1 MSKLNELLTEL
12 CPNGVEY
19 KPLWSITNWD
29 KNFNSVEKY
38 KQLNVNK
45 YHYYFA
51 NELKSLESIGG
62 NIKILNTNLTD
73 LWVREED
80 VKDTLS
86 EDEVIC
92 IPGGG
97 NPIVQYYNGKFV
109 TGDNRIATVKDN
121 NQTSTKYL
129 YYCLQNQL
137 SLISTFYR
145 GSGIKHP
152 NMAKMLDLSVPHPP
166 IEVQR
171 EIVRILDNFTELTEE
186 LTEEL
191 TAREKQYEYYRD
203 FLLDTNKDGYVENV
217 ISKLVCKKMTHNVD
231 DKNSENDSYIN
242 GELTGEIQCNLNKNT
257 ELNASANNSVEYIE
271 LEKIFDIRNGYT
283 PSKKEPSFWNNGNIP
298 WFRMEDIRGNGS
310 ILNDSKQH
318 VTKEAVKKSGL
329 FKKNSILLATTATI
343 GVHAIITCEYLANQ
357 QFTNFSI
364 RKEFENKIMPK
375 FAYYY
380 FFKIDSWCLNNV
392 NISNFAS
399 VDVSRMKQLIIPI
412 PPIDVQREIVRIL
425 DRFEHLCSDLKNGI
439 PAEIEARKK
448 QYEYYRE
455 KLLTFKKLEK

>member
-1 MSKLNELLTEL
+1 
-12 CPNGVEY
+12 
-19 KPLWSITNWD
+19 
-29 KNFNSVEKY
+29 
-38 KQLNVNK
+38 
-45 YHYYFA
+45 
-51 NELKSLESIGG
+51 
-62 NIKILNTNLTD
+62 
-73 LWVREED
+73 
-80 VKDTLS
+80 
-86 EDEVIC
+86 
-92 IPGGG
+92 
-97 NPIVQYYNGKFV
+97 
-109 TGDNRIATVKDN
+109 
-121 NQTSTKYL
+121 
-129 YYCLQNQL
+129 
-137 SLISTFYR
+137 
-145 GSGIKHP
+145 
-152 NMAKMLDLSVPHPP
+152 
-166 IEVQR
+166 
-171 EIVRILDNFTELTEE
+171 
-186 LTEEL
+186 
-191 TAREKQYEYYRD
+191 
-203 FLLDTNKDGYVENV
+203 
-217 ISKLVCKKMTHNVD
+217 MTHNVE

-329 FKKNSILLATTATI
+329 FNKNSILLATTATI

-357 QFTNFSI
+357 RFTNFSI